1 MKTNL
6 LIVESPAKA
15 RRLSTVLAPESGWV
29 VAATYGDLMDLP
41 SRNLGLG
48 FAEGKLQLHWRT
60 TLKGRKQLSR
70 LRAAAR
76 AARKT
81 GGQIYVGTAP
91 DREGETLAAHVM
103 QSLQLPIRTTP
114 RVLLHS
120 LEANS
125 IKRAI
130 ARPGRLNG
138 RIVAAQEARRG
149 LDRVVGYGLARRL
162 RKTIGR
168 VQAPVLKACAEQS
181 AARKNFRPSIRYRA
195 GFMVNETFFALPLEP
210 LSSEREALKA
220 AQFTPARRV
229 ASRTEEREY
238 CPPPAACTTTDVLK
252 AFSDETGVEHICAA
266 MKSLFVDALITY
278 PRTDSRTLDRDWVGQ
293 LRAECGANGR
303 SQPPPGSQGG
313 GLHAPAAIEAIRPT
327 STTRRTPASLE
338 NDEPLKRRVYEYIA
352 WRAFAACAEPAQQT
366 TVTWVLDN
374 QATATLTREDVE
386 GWRQYRPD
394 RKHRPA
400 VEPDPIVWSLKGD
413 DPVEAVPSVGKLQ
426 TRPPDAP
433 TVAWLLDWME
443 KNRIGRPSTYA
454 PCLSKLLDRKLVRP
468 HPSEGLVPTPLGLS
482 ILGRLSRGAECILRP
497 EHTRAL
503 EEWLDEIARRESGP
517 EESAR
522 LVLAGVRLASGTGED
537 SRGIDLREPAS
548 ARHGVR

>member
-15 RRLSTVLAPESGWV
+15 RRLATILDPDNGWV

-41 SRNLGLG
+41 SRNLGLR
-48 FAEGKLQLHWRT
+48 FAEGKLELHWRT

-70 LRAAAR
+70 LRAVAR
-76 AARKT
+76 TVRKT

-103 QSLQLPIRTTP
+103 QSLQLPKQTTP
-114 RVLLHS
+114 RVLLYS
-120 LEANS
+120 LEAHA

-138 RIVAAQEARRG
+138 RVVAAQEARRG
-149 LDRVVGYGLARRL
+149 LDRAVGYELARRL

-168 VQAPVLKACAEQS
+168 VQAPVLKACAVQA

-195 GFMVNETFFALPLEP
+195 GFMVNETFFALPLQP
-210 LSSEREALKA
+210 LLSEREALKA
-220 AQFTPARRV
+220 AESKPARRV
-229 ASRTEEREY
+229 VSRTEDREY
-238 CPPPAACTTTDVLK
+238 CSPPAACTTTDVLK
-252 AFSDETGVEHICAA
+252 VFSDETGVERICAA

-278 PRTDSRTLDRDWVGQ
+278 PRTDSRTLDRDWVERV
-293 LRAECGANGR
+293 RAECGANGR
-303 SQPPPGSQGG
+303 SQPPPGSHG
-313 GLHAPAAIEAIRPT
+313 GLHGPAACEAIRPT
-327 STTRRTPASLE
+327 STTWRTPASLE
-338 NDEPLKRRVYEYIA
+338 NDEPLKRRLYEYIA

-374 QATATLTREDVE
+374 QATGTLTREDVE

-394 RKHRPA
+394 RDHQPA
-400 VEPDPIVWSLKGD
+400 GGPDPIVWSLKRD
-413 DPVEAVPSVGKLQ
+413 DPVKAVPSAGTLQ
-426 TRPPDAP
+426 TPPPDAP
-433 TVAWLLDWME
+433 TVAWLLNWME
-443 KNRIGRPSTYA
+443 KNRVGRPSTYA

-468 HPSEGLVPTPLGLS
+468 HPSEGLVLTPLGLN
-482 ILGRLSRGAECILRP
+482 ILGQLSKGAECILLP

-522 LVLAGVRLASGTGED
+522 LVLAGVRLASGTGQVT
-537 SRGIDLREPAS
+537 RAIDLRQPAT
-548 ARHGVR
+548 ARHSVR

>member
-15 RRLSTVLAPESGWV
+15 RRLATILDPESGWI

-70 LRAAAR
+70 LRAVAR
-76 AARKT
+76 MVRKT

-91 DREGETLAAHVM
+91 DREGEILAAHVM
-103 QSLQLPIRTTP
+103 QSLQLPKRTTP
-114 RVLLHS
+114 RVLLRS
-120 LEANS
+120 LEANA

-130 ARPGRLNG
+130 ATPGRLNG

-149 LDRVVGYGLARRL
+149 LDRAVGYGLARRL

-168 VQAPVLKACAEQS
+168 VQAPVLKACADQS
-181 AARKNFRPSIRYRA
+181 AARKNFRPSISYRA
-195 GFMVNETFFALPLEP
+195 GFVVNQTFFALPLEP
-210 LSSEREALKA
+210 MSSEREALKSA
-220 AQFTPARRV
+220 ESTPARRV
-229 ASRTEEREY
+229 VSRMEEREY
-238 CPPPAACTTTDVLK
+238 CSPPPACTTTDVLK
-252 AFSDETGVEHICAA
+252 AFSDETGVDRIFAA

-278 PRTDSRTLDRDWVGQ
+278 PRTDSRTLDRDWIERV
-293 LRAECGANGR
+293 RAECGANGK
-303 SQPPPGSQGG
+303 SQPPPGSHG
-313 GLHAPAAIEAIRPT
+313 GLHAPAACEAIRPT

-338 NDEPLKRRVYEYIA
+338 NGEPLKRRVYKYIA
-352 WRAFAACAEPAQQT
+352 WRAFAACAEPAHRT

-386 GWRQYRPD
+386 GWRKYHPD
-394 RKHRPA
+394 RKHDGA
-400 VEPDPIVWSLKGD
+400 DEPDPIVWSLKKD
-413 DPVEAVPSVGKLQ
+413 DPVNAVHSVSKLQ
-426 TRPPDAP
+426 TQPPDAP
-433 TVAWLLDWME
+433 TVAWLLGWME
-443 KNRIGRPSTYA
+443 KNGVGRPSTYA

-468 HPSEGLVPTPLGLS
+468 HPSEGLVPTQLGLS

-522 LVLAGVRLASGTGED
+522 LVLTGVRLASGTGQF
-537 SRGIDLREPAS
+537 SRGIDIRHPAS
-548 ARHGVR
+548 ARYSAP